1 MLSKMFNITVTPV
14 STADTVTIA
23 VCASMFGITTLMV
36 IYAWFNRNFRPIRA
50 KKMSL
55 TTLLHV
61 AGILWFVG
69 NVPSNGHVRLV
80 EVFSYCKVW
89 IIWVRILFCFVYV
102 SVLILRFFALDRV
115 FNQNK
120 PFRGWTM
127 AICLGILVLVNVV
140 YCLIGHLIKDELTVV
155 GVEWMEVCD
164 GTMEYRIAC
173 IAFQWVLWVGVA
185 VLIYRLRNIQSSFNE
200 FRESLA
206 IFVVAII
213 TLTETTVM
221 NIAFRYYPLMIVHR
235 IEKTMVDT
243 LCANIMVWLILGHPV
258 YMCLFYR
265 RKYET
270 QWLEKLTKDG
280 HKNAYEVSSAGL
292 GHSTAYAKMED
303 ESAFQHTQLNFGTMD
318 AMASAFYAGDQRSY
332 YGGDLIMDESTLR
345 NTEMFQNPDTL
356 PIALRNNLHI
366 HRPVLNMPP
375 SMFGSGYPEAQESG
389 RRVI

>member
-1 MLSKMFNITVTPV
+1 
-14 STADTVTIA
+14 
-23 VCASMFGITTLMV
+23 MFGITTLMV
-36 IYAWFNRNFRPIRA
+36 IYAWFNRSFRPIRA

-55 TTLLHV
+55 TTLLHL
-61 AGILWFVG
+61 AGILWFMG
-69 NVPSNGHVRLV
+69 NIPSNGHVKLV
-80 EVFSYCKVW
+80 GAFSYCKLW
-89 IIWVRILFCFVYV
+89 IIWIRVLFCFVYV

-115 FNQNK
+115 FNQHK
-120 PFRGWTM
+120 PFRARTTV
-127 AICLGILVLVNVV
+127 ICLFILVLFNLL
-140 YCLIGHLIKDELTVV
+140 YCLVGQLIKDELTVV
-155 GVEWMEVCD
+155 GMEWIEVCD
-164 GTMEYRIAC
+164 GTLEYRIAC
-173 IAFQWVLWVGVA
+173 IAFQWVLWIGVA

-221 NIAFRYYPLMIVHR
+221 NIAFRYYPLMLVHR

-243 LCANIMVWLILGHPV
+243 LCANVMVWLILGHPV
-258 YMCLFYR
+258 YMCLFHR

-280 HKNAYEVSSAGL
+280 HKNAYEVSSAGV
-292 GHSTAYAKMED
+292 GPSTAYAKMED
-303 ESAFQHTQLNFGTMD
+303 ESAFQNTQLNFGTMD
-318 AMASAFYAGDQRSY
+318 VMASAFYGGGQRSY
-332 YGGDLIMDESTLR
+332 YGGDLIIDESTLR
-345 NTEMFQNPDTL
+345 NTDMFQNPDTL

-375 SMFGSGYPEAQESG
+375 SMFAAGYPDPQDSG

>member
-1 MLSKMFNITVTPV
+1 MI
-14 STADTVTIA
+14 
-23 VCASMFGITTLMV
+23 

-55 TTLLHV
+55 TTLLHI

-69 NVPSNGHVRLV
+69 NIPSNGHVKLV
-80 EVFSYCKVW
+80 GVFSYCKLWIVW
-89 IIWVRILFCFVYV
+89 FRVFFCFMYAA
-102 SVLILRFFALDRV
+102 VLILRFFALDRV

-120 PFRGWTM
+120 SFKGWTFVLC
-127 AICLGILVLVNVV
+127 ISIVILVNVI
-140 YCLIGHLIKDELTVV
+140 YCLVTQLIRDDLTVSSM
-155 GVEWMEVCD
+155 EWLEVCN
-164 GTMEYRIAC
+164 GTQGFRIAC
-173 IAFQWVLWVGVA
+173 IAFQWVLWLGVA

-221 NIAFRYYPLMIVHR
+221 NIAFKNYPLMMPHR

-243 LCANIMVWLILGHPV
+243 LCANVMVWLILGHPV
-258 YMCLFYR
+258 YMCLFHR

-280 HKNAYEVSSAGL
+280 HKHAYEVSSAGQ

-303 ESAFQHTQLNFGTMD
+303 ESAFQNTQLNFGTMD
-318 AMASAFYAGDQRSY
+318 VMASAFYGNQRSY
-332 YGGDLIMDESTLR
+332 YGGDLLVDESTLR
-345 NTEMFQNPDTL
+345 SGEMFQNPDTL

-366 HRPVLNMPP
+366 HRPVLNVP
-375 SMFGSGYPEAQESG
+375 SMFATGYPDPQGEG